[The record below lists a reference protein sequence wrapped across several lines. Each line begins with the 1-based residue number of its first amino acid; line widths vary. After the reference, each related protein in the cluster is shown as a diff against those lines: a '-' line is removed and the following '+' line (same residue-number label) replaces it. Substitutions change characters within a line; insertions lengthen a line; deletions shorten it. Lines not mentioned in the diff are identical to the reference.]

1 LASGAGLWHIAG
13 AGPSSPA
20 GTLTVD
26 GALDKALADAPEI
39 QPISRHSLH
48 GDLVERIRDMI
59 IEGQL
64 RPGARI
70 NEGQL
75 GTALGVSRTPLR
87 EAIKFIASEGLIELV
102 PGRGAVIKALT
113 PRDVREML
121 AVLCGLETMA
131 ARIGCGLATS
141 IQIAA
146 IERLHEQMMRCY
158 QRDDRLEYYKL
169 NQAIHTGIVQ
179 LADNRF
185 LAAQHAA
192 IQARLKR
199 IRFLGNGT
207 PEKWACAV
215 AEHEAMIEALAAR
228 DSDRL
233 SAVLIQH
240 MDLTWDRVKDSL

>member
-1 LASGAGLWHIAG
+1 
-13 AGPSSPA
+13 
-20 GTLTVD
+20 
-26 GALDKALADAPEI
+26 
-39 QPISRHSLH
+39 
-48 GDLVERIRDMI
+48 
-59 IEGQL
+59 
-64 RPGARI
+64 
-70 NEGQL
+70 
-75 GTALGVSRTPLR
+75 VSRTPLR

-102 PGRGAVIKALT
+102 PGRGALIKALT

-121 AVLCGLETMA
+121 AVLCGLETMG
-131 ARIGCGLATS
+131 ARIGCGVATPA
-141 IQIAA
+141 QIAA

-158 QRDDRLEYYKL
+158 ERGDRLEYYKL

-199 IRFLGNGT
+199 IRFIGNGT

-215 AEHEAMIEALAAR
+215 AEHEAMIEALTAR
-228 DSDRL
+228 DSERL

-240 MDLTWDRVKDSL
+240 MDRTWDRVENSL